1 MPVHERHRTKIDIQ
15 PTEPIIIPEDST
27 YIEAI
32 TLDKVPKAA
41 QPSSK
46 PIGVEIQIGFPPTAA
61 VTTSSALSF
70 PSPLAIVELRL

>member
-32 TLDKVPKAA
+32 TQV
-41 QPSSK
+41 
-46 PIGVEIQIGFPPTAA
+46 
-61 VTTSSALSF
+61 
-70 PSPLAIVELRL
+70 